1 MNIEVLPVKDLPIFQ
16 PGDDLA
22 AEICKKTDLISGDIL
37 CIASSVY
44 SKTKGHIRILDE
56 ITPSEKAK
64 EIAAMCGED
73 ERFIQVVLDE
83 TDEILLEYPFVLSRM
98 SFGHTGVRAGVDN
111 SNVEKGIVIF
121 LPPDPMGA
129 AEEIRK
135 RVHEMTG
142 HDIRVIITDT
152 CGRSFRRGQTG
163 VAIGWAGMDAI
174 CDFRGDHDLFGRVL
188 EITEEAV
195 VDEIAAFSNF
205 VMGESDRGIPAVVFR
220 NCPFWKGHDELYFPP
235 ENDITMKALR
245 RLQENIN

>member
-1 MNIEVLPVKDLPIFQ
+1 MSIEVLPVEGLPVFH

-22 AEICKKTDLISGDIL
+22 AGICSKIDLVKGDIL

-44 SKTKGHIRILDE
+44 SKSKGHIRILDD
-56 ITPSEKAK
+56 IVPTEKAK
-64 EIAAMCGED
+64 EIARRCGED

-83 TDEILLEYPFVLSRM
+83 TGEVILEYPFVLSRM

-111 SNVEKGIVIF
+111 SNVERGTVIV
-121 LPPDPMGA
+121 LPPDPMAA
-129 AEEIRK
+129 AEEIRE
-135 RVHEMTG
+135 RLREITG
-142 HDIRVIITDT
+142 TDIRVIITDT

-174 CDFRGDHDLFGRVL
+174 NDFRGDHDLFGRVL

-205 VMGESDRGIPAVVFR
+205 IMGESDRGIPAVVFR
-220 NCPFWKGHDELYFPP
+220 NCPEWNGHNELYFEP
-235 ENDITMKALR
+235 ECDITMKAYKKL
-245 RLQENIN
+245 

>member
-1 MNIEVLPVKDLPIFQ
+1 MSIEVLPVEGLPVFH

-22 AEICKKTDLISGDIL
+22 AEICSKIDLVKGDIL

-44 SKTKGHIRILDE
+44 SKSKGHIRILDD
-56 ITPSEKAK
+56 IVPTEKAK
-64 EIAAMCGED
+64 EIARRCGED

-83 TDEILLEYPFVLSRM
+83 TGEVILEYPFVLSRM

-111 SNVEKGIVIF
+111 SNVERGTVIV
-121 LPPDPMGA
+121 LPPDPMAA
-129 AEEIRK
+129 AEEIRE
-135 RVHEMTG
+135 RLREITG
-142 HDIRVIITDT
+142 TDIRVIITDT

-174 CDFRGDHDLFGRVL
+174 NDFRGDHDLFGRVL

-205 VMGESDRGIPAVVFR
+205 IMGESDRGIPAVVFR
-220 NCPFWKGHDELYFPP
+220 NCPEWNGHNELYFEP
-235 ENDITMKALR
+235 ECDITMKAYKKL
-245 RLQENIN
+245 

>member
-1 MNIEVLPVKDLPIFQ
+1 MNIEVLSVEGLPVFQ

-22 AEICKKTDLISGDIL
+22 GEICKKIELEEDDIL

-44 SKTKGHIRILDE
+44 SKSKGHIRILEE

-64 EIAAMCGED
+64 EIAGMCGED
-73 ERFIQVVLDE
+73 ERFIQVVLDQTE
-83 TDEILLEYPFVLSRM
+83 EVILEFPFVLSRM
-98 SFGHTGVRAGVDN
+98 DFGHIGVRAGVDN
-111 SNVEKGIVIF
+111 SNVENGIVII
-121 LPPDPMGA
+121 LPPDPMAAA
-129 AEEIRK
+129 AEIRERVKEI
-135 RVHEMTG
+135 TG
-142 HDIRVIITDT
+142 KNIRVIITDT

-205 VMGESDRGIPAVVFR
+205 IMGESNRGIPAVVFR
-220 NCPFWKGHDELYFPP
+220 NCQKWKGHDELYFTP
-235 ENDITMKALR
+235 ENDITLKALR
-245 RLQENIN
+245 QLD

>member
-1 MNIEVLPVKDLPIFQ
+1 MKIEILPVEGLPVFH

-22 AEICKKTDLISGDIL
+22 GEVCKKIDLVDGDIL

-44 SKTKGHIRILDE
+44 SKSKGHIRILDE
-56 ITPSEKAK
+56 VVPSEKAK
-64 EIAAMCGED
+64 EIAGMCGED
-73 ERFIQVVLDE
+73 ERFIQVVLDQ
-83 TDEILLEYPFVLSRM
+83 TDEVLLEFPFVLSRM

-111 SNVEKGIVIF
+111 SNVEKGIVII
-121 LPPDPMGA
+121 LPPDPMAA
-129 AEEIRK
+129 AEEVRE
-135 RVHEMTG
+135 RVREISG
-142 HDIRVIITDT
+142 KDIRVIITDT

-205 VMGESDRGIPAVVFR
+205 IMGESNRGIPAVVFR
-220 NCPFWKGHDELYFPP
+220 NCPEWKGHDELYFAP

-245 RLQENIN
+245 KLN